1 MNSNIKKQ
9 KDRQTDMKTSKT
21 SLECVKYEVFNMYLR
36 FEARLSEGLSSR
48 TMEKNMLFAGVL
60 SQDN

>member
-1 MNSNIKKQ
+1 MNSNIKNQ
-9 KDRQTDMKTSKT
+9 KGRQTDMKTSKT

-48 TMEKNMLFAGVL
+48 TMEKNMLFA
-60 SQDN
+60 